1 MAQKIELSNIQ
12 SLPEEPQ
19 ETLSMHPKK
28 FALWLFIVSI
38 IMIFAAMS
46 SAYIV
51 RKGDGNWL
59 EFELP
64 QVFWTSSVI
73 ILLSSITMQW
83 AYHSAKKDNLGMLKM
98 AVLITF
104 VLGIGFI
111 VAQYIGWQ
119 DLQQRRIWLGGG
131 MSNPSGSFL
140 YVMTGLHI
148 FHLVTDI
155 VFLLL
160 VVIAAFRDEIHSKA
174 MTRMDMCTTYW
185 HFLDFLWIYLFAFL
199 LINQ

>member
-1 MAQKIELSNIQ
+1 MSQKIEISGYNAI
-12 SLPEEPQ
+12 PEEPQ
-19 ETLSMHPKK
+19 ETLSMNPKK

-83 AYHSAKKDNLGMLKM
+83 AHYSAKKDNLGMLKISM
-98 AVLITF
+98 VITF
-104 VLGIGFI
+104 LLGVAFI

-119 DLQQRRIWLGGG
+119 DLQQRHIWLGGAT
-131 MSNPSGSFL
+131 SNPSGSFL
-140 YVMTGLHI
+140 YIMTGLHI
-148 FHLVTDI
+148 FHLVTGI

-160 VVIAAFRDEIHSKA
+160 VLIATFRDEIHAKA
-174 MTRMDMCTTYW
+174 MNRMDMCTTYW
-185 HFLDFLWIYLFAFL
+185 HFLDFLWVYLFIFL
-199 LINQ
+199 LINH

>member
-1 MAQKIELSNIQ
+1 MSQKIEISGYNAI
-12 SLPEEPQ
+12 PEEPQ
-19 ETLSMHPKK
+19 ETLSMNPKK

-83 AYHSAKKDNLGMLKM
+83 AHYSAKKDNLGMLKISM
-98 AVLITF
+98 VITF
-104 VLGIGFI
+104 LLGVAFI
-111 VAQYIGWQ
+111 IAQYMGWQ
-119 DLQQRRIWLGGG
+119 DLQHRQIWLGGAT
-131 MSNPSGSFL
+131 SNPAGSFL
-140 YVMTGLHI
+140 YIMTGLHI
-148 FHLVTDI
+148 FHLVTGI

-160 VVIAAFRDEIHSKA
+160 VLIATFRDEIHAKA
-174 MTRMDMCTTYW
+174 MNRMDMCTTYW
-185 HFLDFLWIYLFAFL
+185 HFLDFLWVYLFIFL
-199 LINQ
+199 LINH

>member
-1 MAQKIELSNIQ
+1 MSQKIEISGYNAI
-12 SLPEEPQ
+12 PEEPQ
-19 ETLSMHPKK
+19 ETLSMNPKK

-83 AYHSAKKDNLGMLKM
+83 AHHSAKKDNLGMLKISM
-98 AVLITF
+98 VITF
-104 VLGIGFI
+104 LLGVAFI
-111 VAQYIGWQ
+111 IAQYMGWQ
-119 DLQQRRIWLGGG
+119 DLQHRQIWLGGAT
-131 MSNPSGSFL
+131 SNPAGSFL
-140 YVMTGLHI
+140 YIMTGLHI
-148 FHLVTDI
+148 FHLVTGI

-160 VVIAAFRDEIHSKA
+160 VLIATFRDEIHAKA
-174 MTRMDMCTTYW
+174 MNRMDMCTTYW
-185 HFLDFLWIYLFAFL
+185 HFLDFLWVYLFIFL
-199 LINQ
+199 LINH

>member
-1 MAQKIELSNIQ
+1 MSQKIEISGYNAI
-12 SLPEEPQ
+12 PEEPQ
-19 ETLSMHPKK
+19 ETLSMNPKK

-64 QVFWTSSVI
+64 QMFWTSSVI

-83 AYHSAKKDNLGMLKM
+83 AHHSAKKDNLGMLKISM
-98 AVLITF
+98 VITF
-104 VLGIGFI
+104 FLGVAFI
-111 VAQYIGWQ
+111 ITQYIGWQ
-119 DLQQRRIWLGGG
+119 DLQQRHIWLGGST
-131 MSNPSGSFL
+131 SNPSGSFL
-140 YVMTGLHI
+140 YIMTGLHI
-148 FHLVTDI
+148 FHLVTGI

-160 VVIAAFRDEIHSKA
+160 VLIATFRDEIHAKA
-174 MTRMDMCTTYW
+174 MNRMDMCTTYW
-185 HFLDFLWIYLFAFL
+185 HFLDFLWIYLFIFL
-199 LINQ
+199 LINH

>member
-1 MAQKIELSNIQ
+1 MAQKIEITGIH

-38 IMIFAAMS
+38 LMIFAAMS

-59 EFELP
+59 DFDFP
-64 QVFWTSSVI
+64 QAFWVSSAI
-73 ILLSSITMQW
+73 ILLSSATMQW
-83 AYHSAKKDNLGMLKM
+83 AHFSAKKDNFGTLKLSM
-98 AVLITF
+98 FLTF
-104 VLGIGFI
+104 VLGIAFI
-111 VAQYIGWQ
+111 VAQYMGWQ
-119 DLQQRRIWLGGG
+119 DLQLRQIWLGGRE
-131 MSNPSGSFL
+131 SNPAGSFV

-148 FHLVTDI
+148 MHLITGI

-160 VVIAAFRDEIHSKA
+160 VLIAAFRDQIHAKA
-174 MTRMDMCTTYW
+174 MTRIDMCTTYW

-199 LINQ
+199 LINR

>member
-1 MAQKIELSNIQ
+1 MSQKIEISGYNAI
-12 SLPEEPQ
+12 PEESQ
-19 ETLSMHPKK
+19 ETLSMNPKK

-64 QVFWTSSVI
+64 QAFWTSSVI

-83 AYHSAKKDNLGMLKM
+83 AHHSAKKDNLGMLKISM
-98 AVLITF
+98 VITF
-104 VLGIGFI
+104 LLGVAFI
-111 VAQYIGWQ
+111 IAQYMGWQ
-119 DLQQRRIWLGGG
+119 DLQHRQIWLGGAT
-131 MSNPSGSFL
+131 SNPAGSFL
-140 YVMTGLHI
+140 YIMTGLHI
-148 FHLVTDI
+148 FHLVTGI

-160 VVIAAFRDEIHSKA
+160 VLIATFQDEIHAKA
-174 MTRMDMCTTYW
+174 MNRMDMCTTYW
-185 HFLDFLWIYLFAFL
+185 HFLDFLWVYLFIFL
-199 LINQ
+199 LINH